1 MIDEITHDDNLL
13 LMFPFFSN
21 YYYISI
27 HDGPVQL
34 MITKELL
41 VMNNL
46 CVFPIM
52 CYHLLPIFLLNQK
65 FRFKSIL
72 DSLDYW
78 LD

>member
-46 CVFPIM
+46 CVFSHHVLSFTSNI
-52 CYHLLPIFLLNQK
+52 LLNQK

-72 DSLDYW
+72 DSLDY
-78 LD
+78 